1 MKFNNETIRKAVK
14 EWCEDQESAL
24 KKYGDINEWD
34 TSEVTDMSKLFDCK
48 FKFNSPIGNWNV
60 SKVTNMKDIFYFA
73 EKFNQS
79 LNNWDV
85 SNVTDM
91 SYMFDDAISFN
102 QTLDNWDVSNVTD
115 MSGMF
120 NNASSFNQPLNNWD
134 VSNVTDM
141 SYMFRGAESFNQPLD
156 NWDVSNVTDMS
167 YMFGRAKSF
176 NQPLDNWDVSNV
188 NEDGTPAREVTSSF
202 KQKFSKN
209 KSELKIDE
217 LKASK
222 TQIDTKDFLIKN
234 TQIKINNQFSLKNS
248 DNKFKLIDY
257 TWNGGDDFNYN
268 IFNKEPLPEGEYIG
282 SPSSSELTIS
292 VNDTTLYIK
301 HYDIQDGPISEG
313 YYLGISQSP
322 NYDNIEWFN
331 YKFGIGDNPELI
343 NIIFI
348 LCIGLRDEDFVYE
361 HGEFDYYEEPGHKYQ
376 VNTEIDINALKDMW
390 DEF

>member
-1 MKFNNETIRKAVK
+1 MKFNNETIREAVK
-14 EWCEDQESAL
+14 EWCEDQESTL
-24 KKYGDINEWD
+24 NKYGDINEWD

-73 EKFNQS
+73 KKFNQS

-91 SYMFDDAISFN
+91 SYMFDEAISFN
-102 QTLDNWDVSNVTD
+102 QPLDNWDVSNVTD

-120 NNASSFNQPLNNWD
+120 SNASSFNQPLNNWD

-217 LKASK
+217 LKVEK
-222 TQIDTKDFLIKN
+222 TQIDTKDFLVKK
-234 TQIKINNQFSLKNS
+234 TQIKINDQFSLKNS
-248 DNKFKLIDY
+248 NNNFKLIDY

-268 IFNKEPLPEGEYIG
+268 IFNKEPLPEGEHIG
-282 SPSSSELTIS
+282 SPSSNELTIS

-313 YYLGISQSP
+313 YYLGISQSA

-331 YKFGIGDNPELI
+331 YKFGRGDNPELI

-361 HGEFDYYEEPGHKYQ
+361 HGEFDYYDEPGHKYE
-376 VNTEIDINALKDMW
+376 VNIEIDINALKDMW

>member
-1 MKFNNETIRKAVK
+1 MKFNNETIREAVN

-34 TSEVTDMSKLFDCK
+34 TSEVTDMSKLFYYE

-60 SKVTNMKDIFYFA
+60 SKVTNMKDIFWCA
-73 EKFNQS
+73 KKFNQS

-91 SYMFDDAISFN
+91 SYMFEEAISFN
-102 QTLDNWDVSNVTD
+102 QPLD
-115 MSGMF
+115 
-120 NNASSFNQPLNNWD
+120 NWD

-156 NWDVSNVTDMS
+156 NWD
-167 YMFGRAKSF
+167 F
-176 NQPLDNWDVSNV
+176 SNV
-188 NEDGTPAREVTSSF
+188 NEMVDMFEGASSF

-209 KSELKIDE
+209 KPELKIDE
-217 LKASK
+217 LKVEK
-222 TQIDTKDFLIKN
+222 TQIDTKDFLVKK
-234 TQIKINNQFSLKNS
+234 TQIKINNQFSLKSS

-292 VNDTTLYIK
+292 VNDTPLYIK
-301 HYDIQDGPISEG
+301 HYNIQDGPIPEDF
-313 YYLGISQSP
+313 YLGISQSP
-322 NYDNIEWFN
+322 NYDNIEWFK
-331 YKFGIGDNPELI
+331 YISRDNPELI
-343 NIIFI
+343 DIIFI
-348 LCIGLRDEDFVYE
+348 LCMGLRDEDFVYE
-361 HGEFDYYEEPGHKYQ
+361 HGEFDYYDEPGHKYE
-376 VNTEIDINALKDMW
+376 VNIEIDINALKDMW